1 MCRNYSSRIL
11 QKADGNNRCDFREKQ
26 EGRAGEIDQRICA
39 LFTITNHRSPLTK
52 IIISLLIVFSS
63 QAVSLQRNSFGGGGY
78 NDDDSDGDSDSD
90 GEERSNYR
98 SNSSNGGSRG
108 RGGARRASFEVS
120 NVF

>member
-1 MCRNYSSRIL
+1 MRTFYNY
-11 QKADGNNRCDFREKQ
+11 Q
-26 EGRAGEIDQRICA
+26 
-39 LFTITNHRSPLTK
+39 SPLTAHQNHH
-52 IIISLLIVFSS
+52 LPPHCFFS

-90 GEERSNYR
+90 GEERSKHR

-120 NVF
+120 NVFLIFLFLFFV